1 MPSVVLNFIYWPVSA
16 IMWVWYKLF
25 SFVPDALPGMGP
37 RGPVTWIL
45 AVVFLVFTL
54 RAVLYWPA
62 VKQIRTTR
70 QMQELQPQIKALQ
83 KKYKNDRQ
91 RMATEM
97 QKLQKEHGFNPL
109 LGCLPMLAQAP
120 VFIGLFHVLRSF
132 NRTGTR
138 FGQINIC
145 GDISDP
151 LASNICSERNASFG
165 NYAFSPDDV
174 HNFLHANIFGVPLSS
189 YISQPAKEFAAFV
202 GFIDTMP
209 TRWQI
214 AVVAIPLMIVAA
226 IATHLNS
233 RASVARQSPEAAAA
247 PQAKI
252 MNKLALY
259 IFPLGVLVS
268 GAFLP
273 VAILLYWVANNGW
286 TVVQQHVVFGQIE
299 KEEEAKRERLLEIR
313 SERAPKPG
321 AVPQVGKKAKSLD
334 DVMVVDAESEDG
346 DVDLDDD
353 AGAPQ
358 QKPVAGGGGVQKPG
372 PGGGA
377 KGAAQQRKKKKPS
390 GSRPGGAKSKK
401 KRR

>member
-25 SFVPDALPGMGP
+25 SFVPDAVPGMGP
-37 RGPVTWIL
+37 QGAVTWIL

-91 RMATEM
+91 RQATEM

-132 NRTGTR
+132 NRTGHR
-138 FGQINIC
+138 FGQIDLC
-145 GDISDP
+145 GDMTAAE
-151 LASNICSERNASFG
+151 LANGACAQLNASLP
-165 NYAFSPDDV
+165 NYAFSAQDV
-174 HNFLHANIFGVPLSS
+174 QNFLHANIFGVPLSS

-202 GFIDTMP
+202 GFIDEMP

-214 AVVAIPLMIVAA
+214 AAVAVPLMIIAA

-273 VAILLYWVANNGW
+273 IAILLYWVANNGW

-299 KEEEAKRERLLEIR
+299 KEEEAKKQRLAEIR

-321 AVPQVGKKAKSLD
+321 AVPQVGKKAKQAE
-334 DVMVVDAESEDG
+334 DVLVVDS
-346 DVDLDDD
+346 DD
-353 AGAPQ
+353 ADEAADEAVTK
-358 QKPVAGGGGVQKPG
+358 KPAGGGSAAGKSGGKAGGSGAGGQQRNKGKPG
-372 PGGGA
+372 GT
-377 KGAAQQRKKKKPS
+377 
-390 GSRPGGAKSKK
+390 RPGGAKSKK

>member
-25 SFVPDALPGMGP
+25 SFVPDAVPWMGP
-37 RGPVTWIL
+37 KGAGTWIL

-138 FGQINIC
+138 FGQIDLC
-145 GDISDP
+145 GDLTATQLTDGTCAQ
-151 LASNICSERNASFG
+151 LNASLS
-165 NYAFSPDDV
+165 NYAFSAHDV
-174 HNFLHANIFGVPLSS
+174 QNFLHANIFGVPLSS
-189 YISQPAKEFAAFV
+189 YISQPVKEFAAFV
-202 GFIDTMP
+202 GFVDTPSRML
-209 TRWQI
+209 I
-214 AVVAIPLMIVAA
+214 ASVAIPLMIVAA

-273 VAILLYWVANNGW
+273 IAILLYWVANNGW
-286 TVVQQHVVFGQIE
+286 TVVQQHIVFGQIE
-299 KEEEAKRERLLEIR
+299 KEEEAKRQRLLDIR

-321 AVPQVGKKAKSLD
+321 AVPQVGKKAKPAD
-334 DVMVVDAESEDG
+334 DVLVIDAESSDEG
-346 DVDLDDD
+346 EE
-353 AGAPQ
+353 P
-358 QKPVAGGGGVQKPG
+358 KPGGVNLAKPG
-372 PGGGA
+372 GAAGGGA
-377 KGAAQQRKKKKPS
+377 KPGGQQRKKSKP
-390 GSRPGGAKSKK
+390 GNRPGGAKSKK

>member
-1 MPSVVLNFIYWPVSA
+1 MLNFIYWPVSA

-25 SFVPDALPGMGP
+25 SFVPEAVPGMGP
-37 RGPVTWIL
+37 TGALTWIL

-138 FGQINIC
+138 FGQIDIC
-145 GDISDP
+145 GDVPNP
-151 LASNICSERNASFG
+151 LADNTCAELNASLG
-165 NYAFSPDDV
+165 NYAFSSGDV
-174 HNFLHANIFGVPLSS
+174 HNFLQANIFGVPLSS

-202 GFIDTMP
+202 GFIDEMP

-214 AVVAIPLMIVAA
+214 AAVAIPLMIIAAVA
-226 IATHLNS
+226 TYLNS

-259 IFPLGVLVS
+259 VFPLGVLVS

-299 KEEEAKRERLLEIR
+299 KEEEAKKQRLLEIR

-321 AVPQVGKKAKSLD
+321 AVPQVGKKAKPVD
-334 DVMVVDAESEDG
+334 DVLVVDAEDSDEDDESPKPKPAAG
-346 DVDLDDD
+346 D
-353 AGAPQ
+353 
-358 QKPVAGGGGVQKPG
+358 KPAGGAGGAQKQG
-372 PGGGA
+372 GQQRNKNRSAGNRPGGG
-377 KGAAQQRKKKKPS
+377 
-390 GSRPGGAKSKK
+390 KSKK

>member
-1 MPSVVLNFIYWPVSA
+1 MLNFIYWPVSA

-25 SFVPDALPGMGP
+25 SFVPEAVPGMGP
-37 RGPVTWIL
+37 QGAITWIL

-91 RMATEM
+91 RQATEM

-138 FGQINIC
+138 FGQIDVCKDVPN
-145 GDISDP
+145 P
-151 LASNICSERNASFG
+151 LDSNTCAELNANLS
-165 NYAFSPDDV
+165 NYAFSAEDV

-189 YISQPAKEFAAFV
+189 YISQPEVEFAAFV
-202 GFIDTMP
+202 GFIDEMP

-214 AVVAIPLMIVAA
+214 AAVAVPLMIIAA

-273 VAILLYWVANNGW
+273 IAILLYWVANNGW

-299 KEEEAKRERLLEIR
+299 KEEEAKKQRLAEIR

-321 AVPQVGKKAKSLD
+321 AVPQVGKKAKQPD
-334 DVMVVDAESEDG
+334 DVLVVDA
-346 DVDLDDD
+346 DDTD
-353 AGAPQ
+353 ADEQ
-358 QKPVAGGGGVQKPG
+358 TTEEKPTGGGTSAAKPGGKAGGAGSGG
-372 PGGGA
+372 
-377 KGAAQQRKKKKPS
+377 QQRNKGKS
-390 GSRPGGAKSKK
+390 GGNRPGGAKSKK

>member
-1 MPSVVLNFIYWPVSA
+1 MLNFIYWPVSA
-16 IMWVWYKLF
+16 IMWVWYKVF
-25 SFVPDALPGMGP
+25 SFVPDAVPGMGP
-37 RGPVTWIL
+37 QGAMTWIL

-132 NRTGTR
+132 NRTGHR
-138 FGQINIC
+138 FGQIDLCAN
-145 GDISDP
+145 ISDP
-151 LASNICSERNASFG
+151 AQCSAANAALG
-165 NYAFSPDDV
+165 NYAFSPSDV
-174 HNFLHANIFGVPLSS
+174 QNFLHANIFGVPLSS
-189 YISQPAKEFAAFV
+189 YISQPLKEFDAFYS
-202 GFIDTMP
+202 FIAEMP

-214 AVVAIPLMIVAA
+214 AAVAIPLMIIAA

-273 VAILLYWVANNGW
+273 IAILLYWVANNGW

-299 KEEEAKRERLLEIR
+299 KEEEAKKQRLLEIR
-313 SERAPKPG
+313 SERAPRPG
-321 AVPQVGKKAKSLD
+321 AVPQVGKKAKLAD
-334 DVMVVDAESEDG
+334 DVMVVDADSEDEG
-346 DVDLDDD
+346 EDSGVDL
-353 AGAPQ
+353 AKPAAGGANPKKKSGSGSAPKTSGGAP
-358 QKPVAGGGGVQKPG
+358 KAGG
-372 PGGGA
+372 
-377 KGAAQQRKKKKPS
+377 QQGKKKPS